1 MGDLAYE
8 KLCYL
13 EVPLLCRQEEG
24 GVPVG
29 VRPTHVLSGCSAF
42 STGRQRD
49 FHFAKSWAF

>member
-24 GVPVG
+24 CVPVG

-42 STGRQRD
+42 STGRQGD
-49 FHFAKSWAF
+49 FHFVK